1 MLSILK
7 SVNTKGSISKIKKS
21 SYIFEATIKASLLVI
36 DCGSETHRNSFNDS
50 SASEITIGT

>member
-21 SYIFEATIKASLLVI
+21 SYIFEATIKASLHVI